1 MRGMPLT
8 KSFRTYI
15 LAKLIGF
22 MPYFTRS
29 KVMSPIAVIGMK
41 GHNNLSKHITTP
53 YKNLS
58 TYKITYRKPFMDNQ
72 DAVEVTC
79 NDNGKKVIGY
89 ILNYRAKD
97 QLEISLNTVKIRM
110 QYKSGIFVGSM
121 AGMEFVV
128 QEDTLP
134 RQFKDFQR

>member
-1 MRGMPLT
+1 
-8 KSFRTYI
+8 
-15 LAKLIGF
+15 
-22 MPYFTRS
+22 
-29 KVMSPIAVIGMK
+29 
-41 GHNNLSKHITTP
+41 
-53 YKNLS
+53 
-58 TYKITYRKPFMDNQ
+58 MDNQ

-79 NDNGKKVIGY
+79 TDNGKRVIGY

-110 QYKSGIFVGSM
+110 QYKSGIFVGYL

>member
-1 MRGMPLT
+1 
-8 KSFRTYI
+8 
-15 LAKLIGF
+15 
-22 MPYFTRS
+22 
-29 KVMSPIAVIGMK
+29 
-41 GHNNLSKHITTP
+41 
-53 YKNLS
+53 
-58 TYKITYRKPFMDNQ
+58 MDNQ

-79 NDNGKKVIGY
+79 TDNGRKVIGY
-89 ILNYRAKD
+89 VLNYREKE

>member
-1 MRGMPLT
+1 
-8 KSFRTYI
+8 
-15 LAKLIGF
+15 
-22 MPYFTRS
+22 
-29 KVMSPIAVIGMK
+29 
-41 GHNNLSKHITTP
+41 
-53 YKNLS
+53 
-58 TYKITYRKPFMDNQ
+58 MDNQ

-79 NDNGKKVIGY
+79 TDNGKKVIGY
-89 ILNYRAKD
+89 ILDYRTKD

>member
-1 MRGMPLT
+1 
-8 KSFRTYI
+8 
-15 LAKLIGF
+15 
-22 MPYFTRS
+22 
-29 KVMSPIAVIGMK
+29 
-41 GHNNLSKHITTP
+41 
-53 YKNLS
+53 
-58 TYKITYRKPFMDNQ
+58 MDNQ

-79 NDNGKKVIGY
+79 TDNGKKVIGY

-110 QYKSGIFVGSM
+110 QYKTGIFVGTM

-134 RQFKDFQR
+134 RQFKDFQ

>member
-1 MRGMPLT
+1 
-8 KSFRTYI
+8 
-15 LAKLIGF
+15 
-22 MPYFTRS
+22 
-29 KVMSPIAVIGMK
+29 
-41 GHNNLSKHITTP
+41 
-53 YKNLS
+53 
-58 TYKITYRKPFMDNQ
+58 MDNQ

-128 QEDTLP
+128 QEDRLP

>member
-1 MRGMPLT
+1 
-8 KSFRTYI
+8 
-15 LAKLIGF
+15 
-22 MPYFTRS
+22 
-29 KVMSPIAVIGMK
+29 
-41 GHNNLSKHITTP
+41 
-53 YKNLS
+53 
-58 TYKITYRKPFMDNQ
+58 MDNQ

-79 NDNGKKVIGY
+79 TDNGKKVIGY
-89 ILNYRAKD
+89 ILNYRTRD
-97 QLEISLNTVKIRM
+97 QLEISLNTIKIRM

>member
-1 MRGMPLT
+1 
-8 KSFRTYI
+8 
-15 LAKLIGF
+15 
-22 MPYFTRS
+22 
-29 KVMSPIAVIGMK
+29 
-41 GHNNLSKHITTP
+41 
-53 YKNLS
+53 
-58 TYKITYRKPFMDNQ
+58 MDNQ

-79 NDNGKKVIGY
+79 TDNGKKVIGY
-89 ILNYRAKD
+89 ILNYRKRD
-97 QLEISLNTVKIRM
+97 QLEISLNTIKIRM

>member
-1 MRGMPLT
+1 
-8 KSFRTYI
+8 
-15 LAKLIGF
+15 
-22 MPYFTRS
+22 
-29 KVMSPIAVIGMK
+29 
-41 GHNNLSKHITTP
+41 
-53 YKNLS
+53 
-58 TYKITYRKPFMDNQ
+58 MDDQ

-79 NDNGKKVIGY
+79 TDNGKKVIGY
-89 ILNYRAKD
+89 VLNYREKD

>member
-1 MRGMPLT
+1 
-8 KSFRTYI
+8 
-15 LAKLIGF
+15 
-22 MPYFTRS
+22 
-29 KVMSPIAVIGMK
+29 
-41 GHNNLSKHITTP
+41 
-53 YKNLS
+53 
-58 TYKITYRKPFMDNQ
+58 MDNQ

-79 NDNGKKVIGY
+79 TDNGKRVIGY

-110 QYKSGIFVGSM
+110 QYKSGIFVGSL

>member
-1 MRGMPLT
+1 
-8 KSFRTYI
+8 
-15 LAKLIGF
+15 
-22 MPYFTRS
+22 
-29 KVMSPIAVIGMK
+29 
-41 GHNNLSKHITTP
+41 
-53 YKNLS
+53 
-58 TYKITYRKPFMDNQ
+58 MDNQ
-72 DAVEVTC
+72 DAVQVTC
-79 NDNGKKVIGY
+79 TDNGKKVIGY

-97 QLEISLNTVKIRM
+97 QLEISLSTVKIRM

>member
-1 MRGMPLT
+1 
-8 KSFRTYI
+8 
-15 LAKLIGF
+15 
-22 MPYFTRS
+22 
-29 KVMSPIAVIGMK
+29 
-41 GHNNLSKHITTP
+41 
-53 YKNLS
+53 
-58 TYKITYRKPFMDNQ
+58 MDNH

-79 NDNGKKVIGY
+79 TDNGKKVIGY

-110 QYKSGIFVGSM
+110 QYKSGIFLGSM

-128 QEDTLP
+128 REDILP